1 MPTRVKICGIKTA
14 DIMRVALD
22 AGADDVG
29 LVFFAKSPR
38 NISLD
43 EASALAGI
51 ARGRARVVAL
61 TVDADSALL
70 DAIVTQVKPDLLQL
84 QGAET
89 PAHCREVKFRW
100 KTPVMKAIGVASAAD
115 AQRALA
121 YVQPA
126 ADLILF
132 DAKAPKNASLPGGN
146 GLAFDWT
153 MLEDI
158 ANRVPYMLAGG
169 LTPENVATA
178 IDVTG
183 CNAVD
188 VSSGVES
195 APGVKD
201 AALIRAFIRAAKGSV
216 GG

>member
-1 MPTRVKICGIKTA
+1 MSTRVKICGIRSA
-14 DIMRVALD
+14 DIMRAALD

-38 NISLD
+38 NVTLND
-43 EASALAGI
+43 AAALAEL

-61 TVDADSALL
+61 TVDADNALL
-70 DAIVTQVKPDLLQL
+70 NAIVSQVKPDLLQL

-100 KTPVMKAIGVASAAD
+100 KTPIMKAIGVASADD
-115 AQRALA
+115 AKRALA
-121 YVQPA
+121 YDRPA

-132 DAKAPKNASLPGGN
+132 DAKAPKDATLPGGN

-153 MLEDI
+153 MLEDV

-169 LTPENVATA
+169 LTPQNVAAA

-183 CNAVD
+183 CTAVD
-188 VSSGVES
+188 VSSGVET

-201 AALIRAFIRAAKGSV
+201 VALIRAFIKAAKAV
-216 GG
+216 V

>member
-1 MPTRVKICGIKTA
+1 MPTRVKICGIKSA

-38 NISLD
+38 NITLN
-43 EASALAGI
+43 EAAALAEI

-61 TVDADSALL
+61 TVDADNALL

-84 QGAET
+84 HGAET

-100 KTPVMKAIGVASAAD
+100 KTPIMKAIGVASADD
-115 AQRALA
+115 AKRALA
-121 YVQPA
+121 YTPPA

-132 DAKAPKNASLPGGN
+132 DAKPPKGGMLPGGN
-146 GLAFDWT
+146 GLAFDWSA
-153 MLEDI
+153 LESV
-158 ANRVPYMLAGG
+158 ANRVPYMLSGG
-169 LTPENVATA
+169 LTPQNVAAA

-183 CNAVD
+183 CVAVD
-188 VSSGVES
+188 VSSGVET

-201 AALIRAFIRAAKGSV
+201 PALIRAFIVAAKAV
-216 GG
+216 V